1 MIHFLSQGLDRAAWI
16 ASQFTDAQLSNGGI
30 SISTVIPTL
39 DSISIASVPDG
50 AITQLQNMN
59 RLQAVTEDQPQLPPQ
74 EGQQDDTSLLRHLLS
89 QSFDPECPNSQASPW
104 MTRSGTSPS
113 SPVMYVSP
121 EATYMSKIIP
131 NAVLPPSVDVVE
143 LSRNRSR
150 SSVRMVSKSSLAS
163 ASPAPSRASSRASS
177 RFSSRAPSVMSSR
190 ISSRAS
196 THRTATL
203 SESSG
208 WSCSGSSET
217 LVSDSSTISSSST
230 PRVASRTSQ
239 AEETDGPPVVKDNPG
254 AQSTPFKPV
263 QLNGNNQQEAWK
275 KAGSIGPFNRSLS
288 VMKKSKK
295 PPPPPSRSYS
305 LHSRMYARTI
315 AEHKSLENGSQKM
328 NSPYSACTVQNGDS
342 QRAVLAELQLKKG
355 VEMHAGSVP
364 YSHTNR
370 GSHQINLKHFLPS
383 IKSLTANGAVAS
395 PAVMTFI
402 ALLDVPDPPE
412 VLAPPPPPPETWAHN
427 QRTFELLCGPGPVNF
442 ECWAQKRGLKIEV
455 PIQMVREKMPATSHI
470 TNVMKDNTVAPKMQT
485 QEAMAADT
493 QNRITPTKMSVDVQ
507 PPSGNNLLLARLAH
521 VRPSPSPSPPPE
533 HIPPLPPTDQ
543 VKPLQDDVSTQF
555 QGHFDEIICPPP
567 HPLFPPPPPPPPT
580 NVSPPHLPG
589 GQDEIDF
596 TSTPMPPSLSF
607 LFKVL
612 PVPQDAQPSTLEEAA
627 SSPAQEIQIPPPP
640 EMILPAPPVIP
651 PPPPMPPSPQSMPLP
666 PPEIPPFST
675 SRTPSPPMIPLPP
688 PLFPAPLEAVPTPP
702 NQTLPDVSSKQA
714 EITSMPSNIP
724 PPPPLPTD
732 LKKVVKAITAD
743 KQEKPPPLPTTH
755 TGATAEESPIPLVTP
770 SLLQN
775 VRLRS
780 IRSNMNQTE
789 TNGGLRKPKHQ
800 TNQDTPQKPIRRSL
814 ILVSPDLSSHS
825 ATNQKEDTLPT
836 TSVRENPSTTPP
848 SDTQP
853 ETEPKSRIEQ
863 VSLDVKLEPNSPV
876 CITDQKTQQA
886 NTEPVKESM
895 SAETVPQIPNKAEP
909 EPKITVQE
917 IQNATPEPSTTLTP
931 AEPKDQSIVNEVKEI
946 QNDAIKTEDKQSPQ
960 PQQDVKLPKPQ
971 TLITTSPKFNPAQKV
986 PPASISS
993 SSISLQEAIRL
1004 KTAAMS
1010 STDNQAKRLSLLH
1023 SPPLS
1028 PGAISQTSTANFI
1041 FSKSQKKVVIEKSPL
1056 SPESKPDLRKTL
1068 VHELNSVS
1076 QTSKPAADPR
1086 NTKAKVPPPV
1096 AKKPSAKS
1104 EKITHNSS
1112 ECHVDTEHVQTAG
1125 Q

>member
-1 MIHFLSQGLDRAAWI
+1 MSFSELRMSESESTAADTISTRSITSYQSSRSGLTRQGSTFRPLKDDKKRGKSKSKGKKAGTVTGIPRHVQKELGLDRAAWI
-16 ASQFTDAQLSNGGI
+16 ASQFTDAQLSNGGV

-74 EGQQDDTSLLRHLLS
+74 EGQQDDTSLLRHLLH

-104 MTRSGTSPS
+104 MTTSGTSPS

-143 LSRNRSR
+143 LSRNRSH

-190 ISSRAS
+190 ISSRAF

-239 AEETDGPPVVKDNPG
+239 AEETDGP
-254 AQSTPFKPV
+254 
-263 QLNGNNQQEAWK
+263 
-275 KAGSIGPFNRSLS
+275 
-288 VMKKSKK
+288 
-295 PPPPPSRSYS
+295 
-305 LHSRMYARTI
+305 
-315 AEHKSLENGSQKM
+315 
-328 NSPYSACTVQNGDS
+328 
-342 QRAVLAELQLKKG
+342 
-355 VEMHAGSVP
+355 
-364 YSHTNR
+364 
-370 GSHQINLKHFLPS
+370 
-383 IKSLTANGAVAS
+383 
-395 PAVMTFI
+395 
-402 ALLDVPDPPE
+402 
-412 VLAPPPPPPETWAHN
+412 
-427 QRTFELLCGPGPVNF
+427 
-442 ECWAQKRGLKIEV
+442 
-455 PIQMVREKMPATSHI
+455 
-470 TNVMKDNTVAPKMQT
+470 
-485 QEAMAADT
+485 
-493 QNRITPTKMSVDVQ
+493 
-507 PPSGNNLLLARLAH
+507 
-521 VRPSPSPSPPPE
+521 
-533 HIPPLPPTDQ
+533 
-543 VKPLQDDVSTQF
+543 
-555 QGHFDEIICPPP
+555 
-567 HPLFPPPPPPPPT
+567 
-580 NVSPPHLPG
+580 
-589 GQDEIDF
+589 
-596 TSTPMPPSLSF
+596 
-607 LFKVL
+607 
-612 PVPQDAQPSTLEEAA
+612 
-627 SSPAQEIQIPPPP
+627 
-640 EMILPAPPVIP
+640 
-651 PPPPMPPSPQSMPLP
+651 
-666 PPEIPPFST
+666 

-688 PLFPAPLEAVPTPP
+688 PLFPPPLEAVPTPP
-702 NQTLPDVSSKQA
+702 NQTLPDVSSEQA
-714 EITSMPSNIP
+714 EITSTPSNIP

-755 TGATAEESPIPLVTP
+755 TGATAEESPTPMVTP

-780 IRSNMNQTE
+780 IRSNVNQTE

-800 TNQDTPQKPIRRSL
+800 TNQDTPQNPIRRSL
-814 ILVSPDLSSHS
+814 ILVSPDLPSQS

-836 TSVRENPSTTPP
+836 TSVWENPSTTPP

-863 VSLDVKLEPNSPV
+863 VSLDVKLEPNSQV
-876 CITDQKTQQA
+876 HITDQKTQQA
-886 NTEPVKESM
+886 NTEPVKESV

-931 AEPKDQSIVNEVKEI
+931 AEPKDQSIANEVKEI
-946 QNDAIKTEDKQSPQ
+946 QNDAVKTEDKQSPQ

-971 TLITTSPKFNPAQKV
+971 TLIATSKFNPAQKV

-993 SSISLQEAIRL
+993 SISLQEAIRL
-1004 KTAAMS
+1004 KTTAIS
-1010 STDNQAKRLSLLH
+1010 STDNQATCLSLLH

-1076 QTSKPAADPR
+1076 QTFKPAADPR

-1096 AKKPSAKS
+1096 VKKPSAKS